1 MKKIQIDKKFISN
14 SDPCFIIAEIG
25 TGYRNFEEAKL
36 LIDSAKEI
44 GADAIKIQ
52 TFKAETITSKKNF
65 LDLEETGHVS
75 QYQLFKKL
83 EISEEIQLKIVNY
96 AKKIGI
102 IIFSA
107 PSHMDDLISMKKM
120 NLSINKIGSDLACHL
135 PLLQEISKQN
145 KPIILST
152 GMCTL
157 EEIKKSVEIIK
168 SAGNNQIM
176 LLHCISDYP
185 AKLENSNL
193 KCINMLKE
201 EFDVPVGFSDH
212 SIGISISLAA
222 ATMGANIIEK
232 HFRDEQNTS
241 SPDDV
246 HALTKKEFS
255 ELIKSIRN
263 MEKMRGT
270 GIKTPTKSEMENRLT
285 SRVSIIAM
293 TDIKKGSKIT
303 NEMIDIRRPGTGLA
317 PEKFSQIIGKSVL
330 RDIQKHQPLKSED
343 VEEKC

>member
-1 MKKIQIDKKFISN
+1 MEKIQINKKFIGN
-14 SDPCFIIAEIG
+14 DDPCFIIAEIG

-44 GADAIKIQ
+44 GVDAIKIQ

-83 EISEEIQLKIVNY
+83 EISEEIQLKIVGY
-96 AKKIGI
+96 AKEIGI

-120 NLSINKIGSDLACHL
+120 NLPINKIGSDLACHL
-135 PLLQEISKQN
+135 PLLQEIGKQN

-157 EEIKKSVEIIK
+157 DEIKKSVEIIK
-168 SAGNNQIM
+168 STGNNQII

-193 KCINMLKE
+193 ECINMFKK
-201 EFDVPVGFSDH
+201 EFDIPVGFSDH
-212 SIGISISLAA
+212 SVGISISLAA
-222 ATMGANIIEK
+222 ATMGANVIEK
-232 HFRDEQNTS
+232 HFRDEQNTP

-263 MEKMRGT
+263 MEKMKGT
-270 GIKTPTKSEMENRLT
+270 GIKIPTKSEMKNRLT
-285 SRVSIIAM
+285 SRVSIVALM
-293 TDIKKGSKIT
+293 DIKKGTKIT
-303 NEMIDIRRPGTGLA
+303 NKMIDIRRPGTGLA
-317 PEKFSQIIGKSVL
+317 PEKFSQIIGKLVL
-330 RDIQKHQPLKSED
+330 KNIQKHQPLKSED
-343 VEEKC
+343 VEQ